1 MRKYPRKGYLLVISV
16 IVLIIILIAVLLKS
30 DRNQQDHP
38 DDGRIS
44 LEQHDPWIDYLLD
57 STYKIVA
64 DSQITIY
71 KVKTGEKISSL
82 SMPWEPIRS
91 MAIYP
96 SASHLA
102 VLGEYT
108 LQFYDLKKDDV
119 SNEDTTAT
127 WSSDA
132 PELDVYDKDAIEF
145 SDDGKFLLVI
155 DYQEADVTIFN
166 WPELKELTTEN
177 MGGYRNSFYWE
188 NKNGQLIFYYE
199 VYRGGKAYYRTRFPA
214 DLKADSLYFSKP
226 DLIDSLPSCFSN
238 VN

>member
-1 MRKYPRKGYLLVISV
+1 MKLPRKVCYFVFSGF
-16 IVLIIILIAVLLKS
+16 VLITIFAVVLIKPFHK
-30 DRNQQDHP
+30 DKDYP
-38 DDGRIS
+38 DEALIS
-44 LEQHDPWIDYLLD
+44 AEYKDPWIDYLLD

-91 MAIYP
+91 MAMHP

-155 DYQEADVTIFN
+155 DYQEADVTIFI

-214 DLKADSLYFSKP
+214 DPKADSLYFSKP